1 MISDLTE
8 WPRAI
13 LLWRSVMQ
21 WLGGLGILVLFVA
34 LLSGSGGAKFLF
46 RNESS
51 FQSEQASTARIH
63 DTALTLLPSL
73 ACLQVEAGHPAWQ
86 ILAEKN
92 ALDIRLYEYIV
103 RLFEEQRDLVASYAN
118 TSPAPEEIS
127 QEEIPVEE
135 IVQEEMHLDEPPQE
149 ESLPEEALP
158 DEGAVS
164 GGGLE
169 NSGPSI
175 S

>member
-1 MISDLTE
+1 MYASFLS
-8 WPRAI
+8 
-13 LLWRSVMQ
+13 LW
-21 WLGGLGILVLFVA
+21 
-34 LLSGSGGAKFLF
+34 
-46 RNESS
+46 SS
-51 FQSEQASTARIH
+51 Y
-63 DTALTLLPSL
+63 DTALTLLPSHT
-73 ACLQVEAGHPAWQ
+73 CLQVEAGHPAWQ

-118 TSPAPEEIS
+118 PSTVPEEIS
-127 QEEIPVEE
+127 QEEMPTEE